1 MCNNMQHHVAQ
12 CMNCTI
18 PDIRKQG
25 KGEFYIFLR
34 EGIVSRLCTVS
45 LLGQWVIQLRIPLEN
60 EEEQRI
66 LRDLEGEG
74 CCLVRGS
81 IILEFTADI
90 GETKDL
96 QKGYWTSSSHF
107 GTNKML

>member
-1 MCNNMQHHVAQ
+1 MQHHVAQ

-45 LLGQWVIQLRIPLEN
+45 LLGQWVI
-60 EEEQRI
+60 
-66 LRDLEGEG
+66 
-74 CCLVRGS
+74 
-81 IILEFTADI
+81 
-90 GETKDL
+90 
-96 QKGYWTSSSHF
+96 
-107 GTNKML
+107 